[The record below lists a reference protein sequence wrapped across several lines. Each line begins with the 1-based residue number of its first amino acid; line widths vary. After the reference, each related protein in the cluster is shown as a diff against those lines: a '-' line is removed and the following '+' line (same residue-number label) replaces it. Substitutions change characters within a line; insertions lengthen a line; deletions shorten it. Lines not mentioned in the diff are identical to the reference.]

1 MRQSI
6 IRDLGI
12 LIGIFGLIWL
22 ASSVFNFFPEDPVLL
37 GVDAEQ
43 KIGETY
49 LDLVLLNPIF
59 KEFEDDR
66 IDSAIKVIGDRLEE
80 GLEFSKYSYNLVVFR
95 NETINAFTLPGGNI
109 LISTGLIGFCESPEE
124 LAAVI
129 AHEMGHVEERHVVSR
144 LIKELGIDIITSGDT
159 YVLGEVTSIIT
170 STGFDRRQEEE
181 ADLFACNLLEQ
192 SNIEPRIL
200 ATFFRRLDEEIDND
214 LLKSFEIV
222 STHPNFNSRIREA
235 LSYDISIDFKEVP
248 FDLQWEGIR
257 SEILRGKKE
266 E

>member
-12 LIGIFGLIWL
+12 LIGIFGLVWL
-22 ASSVFNFFPEDPVLL
+22 VSSVLNFFPEDPVLL
-37 GVDAEQ
+37 SVDAEQ

-66 IDSAIKVIGDRLEE
+66 IDSAVKVIGERLEQ
-80 GLEFSKYSYNLVVFR
+80 GLETSKYNYNFVVFR
-95 NETINAFTLPGGNI
+95 NDMINAFTIPGGNI
-109 LISTGLIGFCESPEE
+109 LISTGLIGFCASPEE
-124 LAAVI
+124 LASVI

-159 YVLGEVTSIIT
+159 YVLGEVTSILT
-170 STGFDRRQEEE
+170 STGFDRKQEEE
-181 ADLFACNLLEQ
+181 ADLFACKLLEQ
-192 SNIEPRIL
+192 SNIEPRTL
-200 ATFFRRLDEEIDND
+200 ATFFRRLDKEIDND
-214 LLKSFEIV
+214 LLKQFEIV

-235 LSYDISIDFKEVP
+235 LSYDISADFEEIP
-248 FDLQWEGIR
+248 FDLEWEVIR
-257 SEILRGKKE
+257 SDILPE
-266 E
+266 TNED